1 MPHLTRPHC
10 ELYYEVHGVDR
21 GRPPLVFLHG
31 LGGNHLSWWQQ
42 LAHFKDDHVCVTL
55 AQRGFGLSH
64 EAAGGPGPYGFADDL
79 AALLERLGLQGPV
92 LVAQSMGGWTAT
104 LHLAAHPGS
113 VRGLVLASS
122 TGAIAHPELD
132 EILAAH
138 FAALPD
144 PPAGVSP
151 AAGPRMLR
159 EQPAMHFLYT
169 QIDRLSPTIDK
180 TAMTAAL
187 LAMRGLPLATLA
199 DVPLLCITGAEDL
212 LIPPAAV
219 TWLSEHVPG
228 ARLHLEP
235 AAGHSVY
242 WERPARFNKVVAD
255 FIARLG

>member
-42 LAHFKDDHVCVTL
+42 LAHFADDHLCVTL
-55 AQRGFGLSH
+55 AHRGFGLSH
-64 EAAGGPGPYGFADDL
+64 EAAGGPGPHGFAADL
-79 AALLERLGLQGPV
+79 AALLEHLALREPV

-113 VRGLVLASS
+113 VRGLVLACT

-138 FAALPD
+138 FAVD
-144 PPAGVSP
+144 PGLPAGVSP

-169 QIDRLSPTIDK
+169 ELDRLSPAIDK
-180 TAMTAAL
+180 TAVRAAL
-187 LAMRGLPLATLA
+187 LALRGLPLATLD

-219 TWLSEHVPG
+219 TWLAEHVPG
-228 ARLHLEP
+228 ARLHHEP
-235 AAGHSVY
+235 EAGHSVY
-242 WERPARFNKVVAD
+242 WERPARFNKLVAQ
-255 FIARLG
+255 FLAQLP